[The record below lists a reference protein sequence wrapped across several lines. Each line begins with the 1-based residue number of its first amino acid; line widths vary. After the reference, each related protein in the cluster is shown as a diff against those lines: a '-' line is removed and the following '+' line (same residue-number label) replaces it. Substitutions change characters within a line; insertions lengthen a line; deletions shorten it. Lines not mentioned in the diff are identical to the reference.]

1 MHWKHILKTSLRAL
15 AVNKSRSFL
24 TILGIVIGI
33 SSIMIIVSL
42 GSGAQN
48 LILGQVQGIGSKTIA
63 VIPGRQ
69 PTGASDVTQMFT
81 DSLKQKDVDALRKKE
96 NVPEAEFVMPLALGA
111 DMASVGNEMY
121 RITIFGTT
129 DSVQKVLDIY
139 PDQGVFFSEDDV
151 KEYAVNIVIG
161 SKVAEKLFENEDPL
175 GQKLRI
181 KGKNF
186 RIIGVLPKKGSGLFN
201 FDEAVLLPY
210 TTAQQYI
217 FGTKFFQRI
226 VIQVISEDMVSFA
239 LVNVENTL
247 RNSHGITDPAKD
259 DFFVETPADIL
270 DRLGVVTT
278 ALTLL
283 LSSLAAISLVVGGI
297 GIMNIMLVSVTERT
311 REIGLRKAIGASEGD
326 ILEQFLTEAVLLT
339 SLGGIAGIAFGSA
352 LSLLFAFMINKFGG
366 GISWVFVFP
375 WKGALL
381 GVGTTVLMGL
391 LFGIYPAKRAA
402 KMEPIEALRFE

>member
-1 MHWKHILKTSLRAL
+1 MHWKHILKTALRAL
-15 AVNKSRSFL
+15 TVNKSRSAL

-42 GSGAQN
+42 GEGAKG
-48 LILGQVQGIGSKTIA
+48 LILGQVQGIGSKTVA

-69 PTGASDVTQMFT
+69 PSGPSDMAQMFT
-81 DSLKQKDVDALRKKE
+81 DSLKQKDIDALRKKE
-96 NVPEAEFVMPLALGA
+96 NVPEAELVMPIVVGA
-111 DMASVGNEMY
+111 DTASVGNETY
-121 RITIFGTT
+121 RITIFGAT
-129 DSVQKVLDIY
+129 DALQKILDAY
-139 PDQGVFFSEDDV
+139 PDKGVFFTEDDV
-151 KEYAVNIVIG
+151 KEYATNIVIG
-161 SKVAEKLFENEDPL
+161 SKIAEKLFANENPI

-181 KGKNF
+181 NGKNF
-186 RIIGVLPKKGSGLFN
+186 RIVGVLSKEGSGIFN

-226 VIQVISEDMVSFA
+226 VIQVYSEDMIDSA
-239 LVNVENTL
+239 IVNVENTI
-247 RNSHGITDPAKD
+247 RNSHNITDPTKD
-259 DFFVETPADIL
+259 DFFVETPADVL
-270 DRLGVVTT
+270 SRLGVIMT
-278 ALTLL
+278 ALTWL

-326 ILEQFLTEAVLLT
+326 ILEQFLMEAVLLT
-339 SLGGIAGIAFGSA
+339 SLGGFVGIAFGSA
-352 LSLLFAFMINKFGG
+352 LSLLFAFVINKFGG
-366 GISWVFVFP
+366 ISWTFVFP
-375 WKGALL
+375 FMGALL

>member
-1 MHWKHILKTSLRAL
+1 MHWKHILKTALRAL
-15 AVNKSRSFL
+15 TVNKSRSAL

-42 GSGAQN
+42 GEGAKG
-48 LILGQVQGIGSKTIA
+48 LILGQVQGIGSKTVA

-69 PTGASDVTQMFT
+69 PSGPSDMAQMFT
-81 DSLKQKDVDALRKKE
+81 DSLKQKDIDALQKKE
-96 NVPEAEFVMPLALGA
+96 NVPEAELVMPIVVGA
-111 DMASVGNEMY
+111 DTASVGNEMY
-121 RITIFGTT
+121 SITIFGAT
-129 DSVQKVLDIY
+129 DALQKILDAY
-139 PDQGVFFSEDDV
+139 PDKGVFFSEDDV
-151 KEYAVNIVIG
+151 KEYAPNIVIG
-161 SKVAEKLFENEDPL
+161 NKIAEKLFANEDPI

-181 KGKNF
+181 NGKNF
-186 RIIGVLPKKGSGLFN
+186 RIVGVLGKEGSGIFN

-226 VIQVISEDMVSFA
+226 VIQVYSEDMVDSA
-239 LVNVENTL
+239 IVNVENTI
-247 RNSHGITDPAKD
+247 RNSHNIIDPTKD
-259 DFFVETPADIL
+259 DFFVETPADVL
-270 DRLGVVTT
+270 SRLGVIMT
-278 ALTLL
+278 ALTWL

-326 ILEQFLTEAVLLT
+326 ILEQFLMEAVLLT
-339 SLGGIAGIAFGSA
+339 SLGGFVGIAVGSA
-352 LSLLFAFMINKFGG
+352 LSFLFAFLINKFGG
-366 GISWVFVFP
+366 ISWTFVFP
-375 WKGALL
+375 FIGALL